1 MNSTQAPLVLK
12 ILAALLI
19 IWALL
24 LHGCFLFSAG
34 ALWRDEAN
42 SMNQASLGS
51 WRLLWESLHYDSF
64 PPLYAV
70 LLRTF
75 FPARTASNDIS
86 LRMFGVAIG
95 VGILLSIWLA
105 ARISGSRLPVLALAL
120 LAIDPVLISEGDS
133 IRPYGV
139 GLLFLVWSFCA
150 YGQLLVNP
158 SARWLAV
165 AAVAS
170 VLEVQA
176 SYTGAL
182 FVGVLG
188 LSSAVVILMQGTPR
202 RLWKVLLPGSIAVLS
217 LTPYV
222 GPLRQAGEWVSILHY
237 EVIWSEY
244 LRGYIQTHSVAFPLV
259 WLLATFAGA
268 YSLVMLV
275 VSARAGLV
283 STRPLITYASLA
295 AVFGIVVQI
304 VFVQVMGVP
313 PFPRYFL
320 PGLMLAA
327 LALDLLT
334 KELTPSI
341 RVGTAL
347 IVLLITAWPSW
358 SWVRQRHSDADILG
372 KLLGEKAGPSDL
384 VIVSPWFLHPSFQ
397 RYYHGP
403 APWTTVP
410 ELPKQPLTRYDLVR
424 DAMMDP
430 ERENR
435 LYGGIQ
441 RTLSEGGAIWFVSQ
455 SHPDRPAEE
464 SMPKSP
470 AFSGHPGGKD
480 YVEFRS
486 YWERSII
493 FRLYSC
499 CSPVK
504 WTLPKHGP
512 VWEEERLVVTQWRPQ
527 PGRERN

>member
-75 FPARTASNDIS
+75 FPARTASNDVS
-86 LRMFGVAIG
+86 LRIFGVAIG

-105 ARISGSRLPVLALAL
+105 ARISGSRLPVIALAL

-188 LSSAVVILMQGTPR
+188 LSSAVVILMQGTPEALESPLTWIYSDFIAHALCR
-202 RLWKVLLPGSIAVLS
+202 ASAPG
-217 LTPYV
+217 
-222 GPLRQAGEWVSILHY
+222 W
-237 EVIWSEY
+237 
-244 LRGYIQTHSVAFPLV
+244 
-259 WLLATFAGA
+259 
-268 YSLVMLV
+268 
-275 VSARAGLV
+275 
-283 STRPLITYASLA
+283 
-295 AVFGIVVQI
+295 
-304 VFVQVMGVP
+304 
-313 PFPRYFL
+313 
-320 PGLMLAA
+320 
-327 LALDLLT
+327 
-334 KELTPSI
+334 
-341 RVGTAL
+341 RVGFHSAL
-347 IVLLITAWPSW
+347 
-358 SWVRQRHSDADILG
+358 
-372 KLLGEKAGPSDL
+372 
-384 VIVSPWFLHPSFQ
+384 
-397 RYYHGP
+397 
-403 APWTTVP
+403 
-410 ELPKQPLTRYDLVR
+410 
-424 DAMMDP
+424 
-430 ERENR
+430 
-435 LYGGIQ
+435 
-441 RTLSEGGAIWFVSQ
+441 
-455 SHPDRPAEE
+455 
-464 SMPKSP
+464 
-470 AFSGHPGGKD
+470 
-480 YVEFRS
+480 
-486 YWERSII
+486 
-493 FRLYSC
+493 
-499 CSPVK
+499 
-504 WTLPKHGP
+504 
-512 VWEEERLVVTQWRPQ
+512 
-527 PGRERN
+527 

>member
-1 MNSTQAPLVLK
+1 
-12 ILAALLI
+12 
-19 IWALL
+19 
-24 LHGCFLFSAG
+24 
-34 ALWRDEAN
+34 
-42 SMNQASLGS
+42 
-51 WRLLWESLHYDSF
+51 
-64 PPLYAV
+64 
-70 LLRTF
+70 
-75 FPARTASNDIS
+75 
-86 LRMFGVAIG
+86 
-95 VGILLSIWLA
+95 
-105 ARISGSRLPVLALAL
+105 
-120 LAIDPVLISEGDS
+120 
-133 IRPYGV
+133 
-139 GLLFLVWSFCA
+139 
-150 YGQLLVNP
+150 
-158 SARWLAV
+158 
-165 AAVAS
+165 
-170 VLEVQA
+170 
-176 SYTGAL
+176 
-182 FVGVLG
+182 
-188 LSSAVVILMQGTPR
+188 
-202 RLWKVLLPGSIAVLS
+202 
-217 LTPYV
+217 
-222 GPLRQAGEWVSILHY
+222 
-237 EVIWSEY
+237 
-244 LRGYIQTHSVAFPLV
+244 
-259 WLLATFAGA
+259 
-268 YSLVMLV
+268 
-275 VSARAGLV
+275 
-283 STRPLITYASLA
+283 
-295 AVFGIVVQI
+295 
-304 VFVQVMGVP
+304 
-313 PFPRYFL
+313 
-320 PGLMLAA
+320 MLAA

-334 KELTPSI
+334 KELTASI
-341 RVGTAL
+341 RAGTVL

-455 SHPDRPAEE
+455 SYPDRPAEE

-504 WTLPKHGP
+504 WTLPKHGS